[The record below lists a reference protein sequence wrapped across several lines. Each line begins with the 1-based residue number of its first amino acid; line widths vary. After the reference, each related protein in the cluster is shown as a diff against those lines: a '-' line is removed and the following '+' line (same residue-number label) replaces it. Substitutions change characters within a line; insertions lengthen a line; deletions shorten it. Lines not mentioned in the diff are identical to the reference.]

1 MKKIYLVSAQTVKEN
16 TPMNTNVDDGL
27 INTAIIDA
35 QTINI
40 QQACGTI
47 LYKKILSLVEDGSI
61 SNEENEKYKNLLDE
75 YIQPAIIS
83 WTYVYSI
90 PSIHTKVMNVG
101 VVQQSSENSNSA
113 DLKNTQF
120 ILDDARNRAQYYTEL
135 LTRYLIANCKELF
148 PEYLENKKFDE
159 TRPTLHQYTSGLVL
173 DDIYPNQFHYNTFPT
188 YLVK

>member
-101 VVQQSSENSNSA
+101 VVQQSSEN
-113 DLKNTQF
+113 
-120 ILDDARNRAQYYTEL
+120 
-135 LTRYLIANCKELF
+135 
-148 PEYLENKKFDE
+148 
-159 TRPTLHQYTSGLVL
+159 
-173 DDIYPNQFHYNTFPT
+173 
-188 YLVK
+188 